1 MLIPTSE
8 WHTLRQRAQSPAFEA
23 VIRRLRHDVKVF
35 LAQPVAVPS
44 EPGGYYHDYFCPQ
57 HGIQLT
63 FDPTNPHEHRC
74 PVDGAIHRG
83 ASQDAAWRWS
93 ANNLLSQSAMNL
105 AVLWRLEG
113 NHSHLAQATAILMG
127 YAERYP
133 DYLKALRSVPNP
145 GVATYTTLDESAWVL
160 PLAWAFDLIRD
171 SLAAE
176 VMENITDRLLSLA
189 ADHLVQHHFRDIH
202 NFSCW
207 HNAAIGTLGLV
218 LYRQDLIEFAIHGE
232 FGFDAQLRDGVLA
245 DGLWYEG
252 SFSYHFFALTAFLAL
267 AKAAYFT
274 PELDLRDRPALR
286 AMLHA
291 PIHCEYP
298 DGSLPATNDC
308 WYFTSLTGEC
318 CHGVPPAAAFYEIGY
333 AWYGDAPFAQVL
345 HRAYVHGPR
354 DNLDALLFG
363 KDTIPSTEM
372 ERLPS
377 THLASS
383 GYAILRSPIPVI
395 SEAGSPAEFDIG
407 AEEQRYLLLK
417 YGSHGGGHGHPDKLS
432 QVLYAHGRRLSPDL
446 GTPGYGL
453 DLVETWYRQT
463 LSHNTVMID
472 GLTQPPA
479 TGRINNF
486 RGEGAFQ
493 VADAAVSWDEGL
505 YEGVTMR
512 RVLLARPDYF
522 LDVFLVACDR
532 TRRIDWIYRNI
543 GACDVSL
550 DLNPLGAVNAEGDGN
565 KHISNARRAI
575 TDGDF
580 AVRWQADGAGLQ
592 LFVAGMPASE
602 ITAGTVPGNPP
613 TDLHSIIV
621 HRRRAV
627 ETAYISVFH
636 PYKQSPCVTS
646 VEWIGSDLLGA
657 GWAGCI
663 VNLADVRELWLIR
676 QTSDAVVPLW
686 SEREKV
692 EVGAQFEYSLG

>member
-8 WHTLRQRAQSPAFEA
+8 WQTIRQRAQLPAFEA
-23 VIRRLRHDVKVF
+23 VIRRLRHDVEVF

-57 HGIQLT
+57 HGVQLT
-63 FDPTNPHEHRC
+63 FDPTSPYEHRC

-93 ANNLLSQSAMNL
+93 ANNLLSQSAMSL

-113 NHSHLAQATAILMG
+113 NHGHLAQATAILMG

-133 DYLKALRSVPNP
+133 DFLTGIQSVPNP

-160 PLAWAFDLIRD
+160 PLSWAFDLIRD
-171 SLAAE
+171 SLAAKE
-176 VMENITDRLLSLA
+176 VENITDRLLTLA
-189 ADHLVQHHFRDIH
+189 AGHLVRHHFHDIH

-218 LYRQDLIEFAIHGE
+218 LNRQDLIEFAIHGE
-232 FGFDAQLRDGVLA
+232 FGFDAQLRDGVLT

-267 AKAAYFT
+267 AKAACHT
-274 PELDLRDRPALR
+274 PELDLRDRLALR

-291 PIHCEYP
+291 PIRCEYP

-345 HRAYVHGPR
+345 HRAYGHGPR

-363 KDTIPSTEM
+363 KDTIPATEM
-372 ERLPS
+372 ESLPS
-377 THLASS
+377 AHLASS
-383 GYAILRSPIPVI
+383 GYAILRSPAPATL
-395 SEAGSPAEFDIG
+395 EDGSPAEFG
-407 AEEQRYLLLK
+407 MGVEEQRYLLLK
-417 YGSHGGGHGHPDKLS
+417 YGPHGGGHGHPDKLS
-432 QVLYAHGRRLSPDL
+432 QVLYDHGRRLSPDL

-453 DLVETWYRQT
+453 DEVETWYRQT

-472 GLTQPPA
+472 GLTQLPA
-479 TGRINNF
+479 TGNINNF
-486 RGEGAFQ
+486 RGEGEFQ
-493 VADAAVSWDEGL
+493 VADAAVSWDEGA

-522 LDVFLVACDR
+522 LDVFLVECDR
-532 TRRIDWIYRNI
+532 TRRIDWIYRNV

-550 DLNPLGAVNAEGDGN
+550 DFNPLVAMDAEMEGN

-575 TDGDF
+575 TDSDF
-580 AVRWQADGAGLQ
+580 AARWQADGAGLQ
-592 LFVAGMPASE
+592 LFVAGQPASE

-613 TDLHSIIV
+613 TDLYSIIV
-621 HRRRAV
+621 HHRRAV

-636 PYKQSPCVTS
+636 SYQHSPLVTS
-646 VEWIGSDLLGA
+646 VEWIGSDLLEA

-663 VNLADVRELWLIR
+663 VNMAEVRELWLIR
-676 QTSDAVVPLW
+676 QISDAVAPSW
-686 SEREKV
+686 SGGEKV
-692 EVGAQFEYSLG
+692 EVDAQFEYSLG